1 MTPKERRD
9 NSQPSP
15 GFCYLD
21 KQEKLKLKTKNYY
34 KRDVVII
41 KLKKKFKDT
50 VPICVKKHTKIEA
63 ELLHNKEPI
72 YMSGQLEQLPV
83 F

>member
-1 MTPKERRD
+1 M
-9 NSQPSP
+9 
-15 GFCYLD
+15 
-21 KQEKLKLKTKNYY
+21 
-34 KRDVVII
+34 II

-63 ELLHNKEPI
+63 ELLHNKEPL

-83 F
+83 FQEKSISLLSARRALLCFLFFLDFA

>member
-1 MTPKERRD
+1 MA
-9 NSQPSP
+9 
-15 GFCYLD
+15 
-21 KQEKLKLKTKNYY
+21 
-34 KRDVVII
+34 II

-63 ELLHNKEPI
+63 ELLHNKEPL
-72 YMSGQLEQLPV
+72 YMSGQLKQLPV